1 MFNFLY
7 NVILGDVTKLCYRN
21 CLDYFQ
27 DGTAVLDVGIGN
39 ALMIE
44 NNHELIRQKGL
55 RITGLD
61 VNERYIE
68 QARERVQR
76 YGLQD
81 RIQIHHCG
89 VEEFHPPHE
98 EGFDYVLFSM
108 SFMLLPQQKEILERA
123 GNWLSPQGEVVFF
136 QTMFQDK
143 SILLD
148 WIKPRLKY
156 VTSVDFGEAVYEVDF
171 FQLLR
176 SSGFTVTRDRM
187 LKQNWLKA
195 QYRMIAATP

>member
-1 MFNFLY
+1 MYNF
-7 NVILGDVTKLCYRN
+7 ILGDVTKLCYRN

-27 DGTAVLDVGIGN
+27 DGAAVLDVGIGN
-39 ALMIE
+39 ALMLE
-44 NNHELIRQKGL
+44 KNHELIRQKGL

-76 YGLQD
+76 YGMQNQ
-81 RIQIHHCG
+81 IQAHHCG
-89 VEEFHPPHE
+89 VEEFRPPHK

-108 SFMLLPQQKEILERA
+108 SFMLLSQQKEILERIR
-123 GNWLSPQGEVVFF
+123 NWLAPQGEVVFF

-143 SILLD
+143 SILID

-156 VTSVDFGEAVYEVDF
+156 ITSVDFGEAVYEADF

-187 LKQNWLKA
+187 LKRNWLKA
-195 QYRMIAATP
+195 QYRMIAATL

>member
-7 NVILGDVTKLCYRN
+7 NVILGDVTRLCYRN

-27 DGTAVLDVGIGN
+27 DGAAVLDVGIGN
-39 ALMIE
+39 ALMLE
-44 NNHELIRQKGL
+44 KHHELIRQKGL

-68 QARERVQR
+68 QARKRVQR
-76 YGLQD
+76 YELQD
-81 RIQIHHCG
+81 QIQVHHCG
-89 VEEFHPPHE
+89 VEEFRPPHK

-108 SFMLLPQQKEILERA
+108 SFMLLPQQKEVLERA
-123 GNWLSPQGEVVFF
+123 GKWLAPQGEVVFF

-143 SILLD
+143 SILID

-156 VTSVDFGEAVYEVDF
+156 ITSVDFGEAVYEADF
-171 FQLLR
+171 FQLLH
-176 SSGFTVTRDRM
+176 SSGFIVTRDRM
-187 LKQNWLKA
+187 LKRNWLKA
-195 QYRMIAATP
+195 QYRMIAATL